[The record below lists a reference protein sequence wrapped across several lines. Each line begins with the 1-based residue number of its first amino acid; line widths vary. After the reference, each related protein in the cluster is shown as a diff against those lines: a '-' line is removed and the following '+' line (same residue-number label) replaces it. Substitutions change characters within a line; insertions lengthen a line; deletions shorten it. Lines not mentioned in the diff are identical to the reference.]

1 MFALLQHLQLPPQNQ
16 GGKEERAAPEGC
28 SLSRA
33 SSEATASTS
42 STAQTARSSTSA
54 AAAAAAAITSAGNP
68 VSEFIRRGQSV
79 DAVDLLLQLMP
90 QLLKARDGPSGDL
103 PLHAAAAA
111 HATASAD
118 LVRLLLRGWED
129 AAREANASGCL
140 PLHLAASS
148 SSSQPGASSS
158 TTVLEL
164 LVGAHPQALLQ
175 GDGDGWV
182 PLHRAVIAAGAASPS
197 TRSDQ
202 AVKFLAGAC
211 PEACRQRDNDGW
223 LPMHY
228 AAVLEG
234 GRSLP
239 VLQVLYDA
247 YPEALEDATGD
258 FGSLP
263 LHLAAWKCASAEA
276 VEFLLQ
282 KSPPAALRTR
292 NAAGM
297 LPLHEAADGSPSP
310 RAVRLVCRAWA
321 GALGEPD
328 ADGNLPLHLAAAR
341 GEPRLDVVE
350 LLARE
355 AGGGPAAL
363 LQANERGERP
373 VDLARGA
380 LRARRGT
387 SSRGLSDN
395 AAGGAAGQQ
404 ATDDDD
410 SEAAAVVAFLERA
423 TKEARASPS

>member
-1 MFALLQHLQLPPQNQ
+1 MFPLLQHLQLPPRNQ
-16 GGKEERAAPEGC
+16 GKNDERAVPEGC

-42 STAQTARSSTSA
+42 STAKTSRGSTSTA
-54 AAAAAAAITSAGNP
+54 TAAAAAAAITFAANP

-79 DAVDLLLQLMP
+79 DAVELLLELMP

-103 PLHAAAAA
+103 PLHAAAA
-111 HATASAD
+111 HAATSAD

-148 SSSQPGASSS
+148 SSSSSPA
-158 TTVLEL
+158 VLEL
-164 LVGAHPQALLQ
+164 LVEAHPKALLQ
-175 GDGDGWV
+175 GDGDGCL
-182 PLHRAVIAAGAASPS
+182 PLHRAVIAAGASPS
-197 TRSDQ
+197 SRSDQ
-202 AVKFLAGAC
+202 AVKLLVDAC

-239 VLQVLYDA
+239 VLQVLHDA
-247 YPEALEDATGD
+247 YPEALQDATGD

-263 LHLAAWKCASAEA
+263 LHLAAWRCASAEA

-282 KSPPAALRTR
+282 KGPPAALGTR

-297 LPLHEAADGSPSP
+297 LPLHEAADGSPSLP
-310 RAVRLVCRAWA
+310 VVRLVCRAWI

-341 GEPRLDVVE
+341 RGEPRLEIVQ
-350 LLARE
+350 LLAEE

-363 LQANERGERP
+363 LRPNARGELP
-373 VDLARGA
+373 VDLARGV
-380 LRARRGT
+380 LRARRGA
-387 SSRGLSDN
+387 SRRGLNDN
-395 AAGGAAGQQ
+395 AAGGAAGQE
-404 ATDDDD
+404 ATGDDD
-410 SEAAAVVAFLERA
+410 SDAAAVVAWLERA
-423 TKEARASPS
+423 TKEAQSSPS